1 MCVYICTFYV
11 SGRGQKKPSPDQA
24 TKPDT
29 RTAAEK
35 RAQAREAL
43 EEAEKL
49 LHQVAGAPAIH
60 SQDGS
65 EKRG

>member
-1 MCVYICTFYV
+1 MFTFLA
-11 SGRGQKKPSPDQA
+11 RQA

-35 RAQAREAL
+35 RAQARDAL

-49 LHQVAGAPAIH
+49 LHQVAGGLAF
-60 SQDGS
+60 SQDGAPS
-65 EKRG
+65 R

>member
-1 MCVYICTFYV
+1 MFTFLA
-11 SGRGQKKPSPDQA
+11 RQA

-35 RAQAREAL
+35 RAQARDAL

-49 LHQVAGAPAIH
+49 LHQVAGGLAF
-60 SQDGS
+60 SQDGAPS
-65 EKRG
+65 RLRSVA